1 MARYIFVTG
10 GVVSSLGKGLSSAS
24 LAFLLKSQ
32 GFNVRLRK
40 MDPYLNIDPGTMS
53 PFQHGEVFV
62 TDDGAETDLDLGHY
76 ERFTNISARK
86 SDNVTTGKIYSDILK
101 KERKG
106 EYLGKTVQVIP
117 HVTNQI
123 KEFIKKD
130 ITKEDFV
137 ICEIGGTV
145 GDIES
150 LPFLEAI
157 RQFSNEDGYNKSL
170 FIHLTLVPFL
180 KSSDEIKTKPTQ
192 HSVKELRSL
201 GIQPDIII
209 CRSEKPIPLDQRKKI
224 SLFCNVRYKNV
235 IETVD
240 VKTIYE
246 APKSFYDEKLDKQV
260 LSFFKIKPKRKVN
273 LKPWNK
279 ITKTIL
285 KSKNEVN
292 IALIGKYVNLKD
304 AYKSLDEALIHG
316 GIKNNV
322 KVNLLRLDSEK
333 LNNKEINQNLKKV
346 SGILIPGGFGK
357 RGTDGKIMS
366 IRYARQMKIPF
377 LGICFGMQLAVIE
390 FARNVLK
397 IKNAGSSE
405 LDTKCEP
412 VVGLMEEWDKNGSI
426 IKGSNMD
433 LGGTMRLGS
442 YNAKL
447 RHNSL
452 IKKIY
457 KKSNISERHRHRYEV
472 NFNIKEKFEKKGMIF
487 SGSSPD
493 NKLTE
498 IVELKSH
505 PWFIGVQFHPEFKS
519 RPLYPHPLFSS
530 FIKAAKKNK

>member
-1 MARYIFVTG
+1 MYKR
-10 GVVSSLGKGLSSAS
+10 
-24 LAFLLKSQ
+24 Q
-32 GFNVRLRK
+32 
-40 MDPYLNIDPGTMS
+40 
-53 PFQHGEVFV
+53 
-62 TDDGAETDLDLGHY
+62 AETDLDLGHY

-273 LKPWNK
+273 LRPWNK

-292 IALIGKYVNLKD
+292 IALIGKYVN
-304 AYKSLDEALIHG
+304 
-316 GIKNNV
+316 
-322 KVNLLRLDSEK
+322 
-333 LNNKEINQNLKKV
+333 
-346 SGILIPGGFGK
+346 
-357 RGTDGKIMS
+357 
-366 IRYARQMKIPF
+366 
-377 LGICFGMQLAVIE
+377 
-390 FARNVLK
+390 
-397 IKNAGSSE
+397 
-405 LDTKCEP
+405 
-412 VVGLMEEWDKNGSI
+412 
-426 IKGSNMD
+426 
-433 LGGTMRLGS
+433 
-442 YNAKL
+442 
-447 RHNSL
+447 
-452 IKKIY
+452 
-457 KKSNISERHRHRYEV
+457 
-472 NFNIKEKFEKKGMIF
+472 
-487 SGSSPD
+487 
-493 NKLTE
+493 
-498 IVELKSH
+498 
-505 PWFIGVQFHPEFKS
+505 
-519 RPLYPHPLFSS
+519 
-530 FIKAAKKNK
+530 

>member
-130 ITKEDFV
+130 ITNEDFV

-246 APKSFYDEKLDKQV
+246 APKSF
-260 LSFFKIKPKRKVN
+260 
-273 LKPWNK
+273 
-279 ITKTIL
+279 
-285 KSKNEVN
+285 
-292 IALIGKYVNLKD
+292 
-304 AYKSLDEALIHG
+304 
-316 GIKNNV
+316 
-322 KVNLLRLDSEK
+322 
-333 LNNKEINQNLKKV
+333 
-346 SGILIPGGFGK
+346 
-357 RGTDGKIMS
+357 
-366 IRYARQMKIPF
+366 
-377 LGICFGMQLAVIE
+377 
-390 FARNVLK
+390 
-397 IKNAGSSE
+397 
-405 LDTKCEP
+405 
-412 VVGLMEEWDKNGSI
+412 
-426 IKGSNMD
+426 
-433 LGGTMRLGS
+433 
-442 YNAKL
+442 
-447 RHNSL
+447 
-452 IKKIY
+452 
-457 KKSNISERHRHRYEV
+457 
-472 NFNIKEKFEKKGMIF
+472 
-487 SGSSPD
+487 
-493 NKLTE
+493 
-498 IVELKSH
+498 
-505 PWFIGVQFHPEFKS
+505 
-519 RPLYPHPLFSS
+519 
-530 FIKAAKKNK
+530 